1 VVSIKLSRNGS
12 LKVFFFWLVFHFKLV
27 FKLFFYKDEVGDR
40 ARSNEHKRFI
50 SDEGLLAINKSLLR
64 NPFQTRN
71 KLKND
76 LNLIAKPRT
85 ISDAIR
91 RLGWRKVP
99 TRYCQIVE
107 PRNCLKRFIYCCLC
121 KKYKKKF
128 ENTIDADETTVELRL
143 TGNANFTKPSV
154 GLLTAAHGKIGKPK
168 HNYKIHL
175 FGGISRHGLTPLVMF
190 TGRMNSED
198 YQRFMGA
205 SILPFIRTKLPYNH
219 EFYMDNDP
227 KHRSHSTE
235 SFMILHGI
243 NHFETPPQSPDLMPI
258 EMVSF

>member
-1 VVSIKLSRNGS
+1 M
-12 LKVFFFWLVFHFKLV
+12 
-27 FKLFFYKDEVGDR
+27 
-40 ARSNEHKRFI
+40 
-50 SDEGLLAINKSLLR
+50 
-64 NPFQTRN
+64 
-71 KLKND
+71 
-76 LNLIAKPRT
+76 NLIAKPRT

-154 GLLTAAHGKIGKPK
+154 GLLTAAHGKIGKHK

-190 TGRMNSED
+190 TGRMYSED
-198 YQRFMGA
+198 YQRFMAA

-227 KHRSHSTE
+227 KHRSRSTE

-258 EMVSF
+258 EMVSYLSLEDIKVINFIYRLIYPNLRFGMILKDRLRAQNKNVNLLEKLLNFGTKTKTTWSTVIKNLII